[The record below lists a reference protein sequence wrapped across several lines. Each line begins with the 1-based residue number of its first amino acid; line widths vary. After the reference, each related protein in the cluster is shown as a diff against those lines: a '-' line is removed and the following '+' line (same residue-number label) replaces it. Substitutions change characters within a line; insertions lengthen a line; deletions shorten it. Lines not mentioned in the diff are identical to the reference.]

1 MAVET
6 TATFNLDINE
16 MAEEAFERCGLEMR
30 TGYDLKTARRSLN
43 LMGLEW
49 QNRGLNLWCIEEKS
63 FAFTQGT
70 QSYTLDDDTIDLIEA
85 VVRTNPGTQNLQI
98 DSSLSRVS
106 PVTYAT
112 IPDKLEQG
120 RPNQYWVD
128 RQRSAPVIYI
138 YPTASSEFDSAQF
151 VYWRVRR
158 MTDTGIKGSNNYD
171 IPALFLPAMVA
182 GLAYYISLKKPEASQ
197 RVPLLKQIYEEQFQL
212 AAEENRVKVPF
223 RLIPL
228 AEYYSA

>member
-16 MAEEAFERCGLEMR
+16 MAEEAFERAGLEMR
-30 TGYDLKTARRSLN
+30 SGYDLKTARRSLN

-49 QNRGLNLWCIEEKS
+49 QNRGLNLWTIEEAN

-70 QSYTLDDDTIDLIEA
+70 ETYTLDADTLDIIEA
-85 VVRTNPGTQNLQI
+85 VVRTDPANATLQI
-98 DSSLSRVS
+98 DSSISRVS
-106 PVTYAT
+106 PVTFAM

-128 RQRSAPVIYI
+128 RQRAAPVIHI
-138 YPTASSEFDSAQF
+138 YPTASSTFSSAQF
-151 VYWRVRR
+151 VYWRIRR
-158 MTDTGIKGSNNYD
+158 MTDTGTNGSNNYD
-171 IPALFLPAMVA
+171 IPALFLPAMA
-182 GLAYYISLKKPEASQ
+182 GGLAYHIAMKKPEAAG
-197 RVPLLKQIYEEQFQL
+197 RVTMLKQDYEEQFRL
-212 AAEENRVKVPF
+212 ATDENRVKAPF

>member
-98 DSSLSRVS
+98 DSSLSRVA

-212 AAEENRVKVPF
+212 AAEENRVKAPF

>member
-16 MAEEAFERCGLEMR
+16 LAEEAFERAGLEMR
-30 TGYDLKTARRSLN
+30 SGYDLKTARRSLN

-49 QNRGLNLWCIEEKS
+49 QNRGLNLWTIEEAN

-70 QSYTLDDDTIDLIEA
+70 QTYTLADDTVDIIEA
-85 VVRTNPGTQNLQI
+85 VVRTDPANATLQI
-98 DSSLSRVS
+98 DSSISRVS
-106 PVTYAT
+106 PVTFAM

-120 RPNQYWVD
+120 RPNQYWID
-128 RQRSAPVIYI
+128 RQRTAPVIHI
-138 YPTASSEFDSAQF
+138 YPTASSSFTSAQF
-151 VYWRVRR
+151 VYWRIRR

-182 GLAYYISLKKPEASQ
+182 GLAYHIAMKKPDAAG
-197 RVPLLKQIYEEQFQL
+197 RVPLLKQDYEEQFRL
-212 AAEENRVKVPF
+212 AAEQNRVKAPF

>member
-16 MAEEAFERCGLEMR
+16 IAEEAFERAGLEMR
-30 TGYDLKTARRSLN
+30 SGYDLKTARRSLN

-49 QNRGLNLWCIEEKS
+49 QNRGLNLWCIEEGY
-63 FAFTQGT
+63 FAFTEGT
-70 QSYTLDDDTIDLIEA
+70 ASYSLPDDTVDIIEA
-85 VVRTNPGTQNLQI
+85 VVRTDPANTTMQI
-98 DSSLSRVS
+98 DSSISRVS

-112 IPDKLEQG
+112 IPDKLEKG

-128 RQRSAPVIYI
+128 RQRTAPTIYI
-138 YPTASSEFDSAQF
+138 YPTASSTFTTAQF

-158 MTDTGIKGSNNYD
+158 MTDTGTKGSNNYD

-182 GLAYYISLKKPEASQ
+182 GLAYYIAIKKPEAAP
-197 RVPLLKQIYEEQFQL
+197 RVPMLKQEYEEQFRL
-212 AAEENRVKVPF
+212 AAEENRVKAPF

>member
-1 MAVET
+1 MWT
-6 TATFNLDINE
+6 
-16 MAEEAFERCGLEMR
+16 
-30 TGYDLKTARRSLN
+30 
-43 LMGLEW
+43 
-49 QNRGLNLWCIEEKS
+49 IEEKY
-63 FAFTQGT
+63 FTFTQGT
-70 QSYTLDDDTIDLIEA
+70 QSYTLDDDTIDIIEA

-98 DSSLSRVS
+98 DSSISRVS

-128 RQRSAPVIYI
+128 RQRVAPVIYI
-138 YPTASSEFDSAQF
+138 YPTASSSFTSAQF
-151 VYWRVRR
+151 VYWRIRR

-182 GLAYYISLKKPEASQ
+182 GLAYYIAIKKPEAAD
-197 RVPLLKQIYEEQFQL
+197 RVGMLKQIYEEQFQL
-212 AAEENRVKVPF
+212 AAEENRVKAPF

>member
-16 MAEEAFERCGLEMR
+16 MAEEAFERAGLEMR
-30 TGYDLKTARRSLN
+30 SGYDLKTARRSLN

-49 QNRGLNLWCIEEKS
+49 QNRGLNLWTIEEAN

-70 QSYTLDDDTIDLIEA
+70 QTYTLADDTLDIIEA
-85 VVRTNPGTQNLQI
+85 VVRTDPANATLQI
-98 DSSLSRVS
+98 DSSISRVS
-106 PVTYAT
+106 PVTFAM

-120 RPNQYWVD
+120 RPNQYWID
-128 RQRSAPVIYI
+128 RQRTAPVIHI
-138 YPTASSEFDSAQF
+138 YPTASSSFTSAQL
-151 VYWRVRR
+151 VYWRIRR

-182 GLAYYISLKKPEASQ
+182 GLAYHIAMKKPDAAG
-197 RVPLLKQIYEEQFQL
+197 RVPLLKQDYEEQFRL
-212 AAEENRVKVPF
+212 AAEQNRVKAPF

>member
-16 MAEEAFERCGLEMR
+16 LAEEAFERAGLEMR
-30 TGYDLKTARRSLN
+30 SGYDLKTARRSLN

-49 QNRGLNLWCIEEKS
+49 QNRGLNLWTIEEAN

-70 QSYTLDDDTIDLIEA
+70 ETYTLDADTLDIIEA
-85 VVRTNPGTQNLQI
+85 VVRTDPTNATLQI
-98 DSSLSRVS
+98 DSSISRVS
-106 PVTYAT
+106 PVTFAM

-128 RQRSAPVIYI
+128 RQRAAPVIHI
-138 YPTASSEFDSAQF
+138 YPTASSTFSSAQF
-151 VYWRVRR
+151 VYWRIRR
-158 MTDTGIKGSNNYD
+158 MTDTGTNGSNNYD
-171 IPALFLPAMVA
+171 IPALFLPAMAA
-182 GLAYYISLKKPEASQ
+182 GLAYHIAMKKPEAAG
-197 RVPLLKQIYEEQFQL
+197 RVTMLKQDYEEQFRL
-212 AAEENRVKVPF
+212 AAEQNRVKAPF